1 MNKFDIP
8 TPALTLDLDKFERNL
23 ERMAT
28 QVRAAGRDL
37 RPHVKAHKCTEV
49 ARRQLAL
56 GAVGLCVATVPEA
69 EAMHRAGFTGLLLTG
84 PLGDPAKIQRV
95 VATGAV
101 AAVDHVR
108 QVEWYS
114 WAAKAPPCRTL
125 SGHTTDLFIDLDTGD
140 HRTGASSIDQ
150 ILQIA
155 RAIAAAPNLRLR
167 GLQAYSVSGSHGADR
182 RARTQIS
189 SDCFSQ
195 ARAAIAALRADG
207 HDCASL
213 TGGST
218 GTWDVDIT
226 IDGFTEMQAGSY
238 AFMDVAYRRIGID
251 FENAITV
258 QSTVISANHADLV
271 TVDAGFKSFATD
283 RPFGPE
289 PVALPGAGYRWG
301 GDEFGYVDLVD
312 CPVKPGLGDRIEFLP
327 PHCDPTVNLYA
338 RIYACRG
345 ESVEAVWHCIE
356 K

>member
-1 MNKFDIP
+1 MKKFDIP
-8 TPALTLDLDKFERNL
+8 TPALILDLDKFERNL
-23 ERMAT
+23 ERMASH
-28 QVRAAGRDL
+28 VRDAGRDL
-37 RPHVKAHKCTEV
+37 RPHVKAHKCAEV

-84 PLGDPAKIQRV
+84 PLGDPAKIRRV
-95 VATGAV
+95 VATGAA

-114 WAAKAPPCRTL
+114 EAVKARPGCAM
-125 SGHTTDLFIDLDTGD
+125 DLFIDLDVGD
-140 HRTGASSIDQ
+140 HRTGASSTERV
-150 ILQIA
+150 LQIA
-155 RAIAAAPNLRLR
+155 RVIASAPHLRLR

-182 RARTQIS
+182 EARTQIS
-189 SDCFSQ
+189 SDCFSR
-195 ARAAIAALRADG
+195 ARAAIAALTADG
-207 HDCASL
+207 HECASL

-218 GTWDVDIT
+218 GTWDIDIT
-226 IDGFTEMQAGSY
+226 MNGFTEMQAGSY
-238 AFMDVAYRRIGID
+238 ALMDVAYRRIGID

-258 QSTVISANHADLV
+258 QSTVISANHGDFV

-301 GDEFGYVDLVD
+301 GDEFGYVDLMD
-312 CPVKPGLGDRIEFLP
+312 SATKPKLGDRIEFLP

-345 ESVEAVWHCIE
+345 ENVEAIWPCFE

>member
-28 QVRAAGRDL
+28 QIRDAGRDL
-37 RPHVKAHKCTEV
+37 RPHVKAYKCAEV

-56 GAVGLCVATVPEA
+56 GAAGLCVATVPEA
-69 EAMHRAGFTGLLLTG
+69 EAMHRADFTGLLLTG
-84 PLGDPAKIQRV
+84 PLGDPAKIRRV
-95 VATGAV
+95 VATGAA

-114 WAAKAPPCRTL
+114 EAAKALPGR
-125 SGHTTDLFIDLDTGD
+125 GMDLFIDLDIGD
-140 HRTGASSIDQ
+140 HRTGASSTEQ
-150 ILQIA
+150 VLQIA
-155 RAIAAAPNLRLR
+155 RAIAGSPHLRLR

-182 RARTQIS
+182 NARTQIS
-189 SDCFSQ
+189 RDCFCQ

-218 GTWDVDIT
+218 GTWDIDVT

-258 QSTVISANHADLV
+258 QSTVISANHVDFV

-301 GDEFGYVDLVD
+301 GDEFGYVDLVN
-312 CPVKPGLGDRIEFLP
+312 CPVKPGLGSRIEFLP

-345 ESVEAVWHCIE
+345 ESVEAIWPCIE

>member
-1 MNKFDIP
+1 MNKFDVP

-23 ERMAT
+23 ARMAT
-28 QVRAAGRDL
+28 QVSGGGRDL
-37 RPHVKAHKCTEV
+37 RPHVKAHKCAEV

-56 GAVGLCVATVPEA
+56 GAVGLCIATVPEA
-69 EAMHRAGFTGLLLTG
+69 EAMDRAGFSGLLLTG
-84 PLGDPAKIQRV
+84 PLGDPAKIRRV
-95 VATGAV
+95 VATGAA

-114 WAAKAPPCRTL
+114 EATKAVPGRTM
-125 SGHTTDLFIDLDTGD
+125 DLFIDLDIGD
-140 HRTGASSIDQ
+140 HRTGVSSTEQ
-150 ILQIA
+150 ALQIA
-155 RAIAAAPNLRLR
+155 RVIAGAPHLHLR

-182 RARTQIS
+182 NARTKIS
-189 SDCFSQ
+189 RDCFSQ
-195 ARAAIAALRADG
+195 ARAVIAALRADG
-207 HDCASL
+207 HSCELL

-218 GTWDVDIT
+218 GTWDIDVT
-226 IDGFTEMQAGSY
+226 IDGFTELQAGSY
-238 AFMDVAYRRIGID
+238 VFMDVAYRRIGID

-258 QSTVISANHADLV
+258 QSTVISANHADFV

-301 GDEFGYVDLVD
+301 GDEFGYVDLAG
-312 CPVKPGLGDRIEFLP
+312 CSTKPKLGDRMEFLP

-345 ESVEAVWHCIE
+345 ENVEAIWPCIE